1 MGTLIIEIRQDN
13 TAEKLSANLEYHIP
27 FDNSYNAAQFL
38 EKVLDIKALASTW
51 EGIKDPSKEYIA
63 DYKDITECMKESGVE
78 SNIVDIKRKIYDNQ
92 VTYYFPDN
100 TYITQ
105 EIPNPISNDMR
116 ELTEVIK
123 SQILNA
129 DSKIY

>member
-1 MGTLIIEIRQDN
+1 MGSLIIEIRQDN
-13 TAEKLSANLEYHIP
+13 TAEKLSANIEYHIP

-51 EGIKDPSKEYIA
+51 EGIKEPTKEYIA
-63 DYKDITECMKESGVE
+63 DYKDITEYMKESGVE
-78 SNIVDIKRKIYDNQ
+78 SNISAIRRWVPAKEKHEKYRINIQKIHKNS
-92 VTYYFPDN
+92 
-100 TYITQ
+100 
-105 EIPNPISNDMR
+105 NPISNDMR